1 MMCCLNKR
9 VMIGLAL
16 VALGMFAFSPRLLGA
31 AAPVLLLA
39 VCPLS
44 MLLTMRGMRRQGGGP
59 SACTTTPAPGS
70 RATDPEVAELE
81 EEVDRLKAELRLR
94 RDGRQV

>member
-9 VMIGLAL
+9 VVIGLA
-16 VALGMFAFSPRLLGA
+16 VIALAIFAFSPRLLGT

-44 MLLTMRGMRRQGGGP
+44 MLLMMRGMRRQGGGT
-59 SACTTTPAPGS
+59 SACATTPAARS
-70 RATDPEVAELE
+70 QAADPEVAELE
-81 EEVDRLKAELRLR
+81 EEVNRLKAELRLR
-94 RDGRQV
+94 REGRQV